1 MATALTKSNWILIL
15 RWIPELIG
23 LIMNG
28 IYVMISSIGIPN
40 VGLAIIL
47 LTIVFYIAMTPL
59 QIKQQR
65 FTRLNNLMQPELQKI
80 QAKYK
85 GKKDQ
90 VSQQKQMDETNAVY
104 EKYGVSP
111 AGSCVQLII
120 QMPILFALYQ
130 VIYKVPGYISQIGN
144 RIAVLAEDAEFVTYI
159 KGFVENAGDANLT
172 RALLEGET
180 ENIIDTVYKLN
191 STQWA
196 TVLSETVGKGFA
208 DTLASVHEY
217 ISKATYFL
225 GLNISD
231 SPWNIMQSSWSG
243 KHWGLM
249 IGAILIPVLA
259 WGSQV
264 LNTKLMTGGNE
275 NRNNNS
281 GSSMDATM
289 KSMNTTMPLMSAF
302 FCATLPVGIGIYWI
316 AGAVVRTVQMLIINK
331 IIERESPEEIVKKA
345 QEKAAKKRAKQG
357 LPPQKIV
364 NSAHLSTRSLAAD
377 EEEKAAKRATLAE
390 KANRQMK
397 ESTEYYNKN
406 AKAGSIASKANM
418 VRQYEEKKIVKKK

>member
-1 MATALTKSNWILIL
+1 MITALTKSNWILIL

-28 IYVMISSIGIPN
+28 IYVMISAIGIPN

-59 QIKQQR
+59 QIKQQK

-111 AGSCVQLII
+111 AVSCIQLII

-130 VIYKVPGYISQIGN
+130 VIYKVPGYISAIGD
-144 RIAVLAEDAEFVTYI
+144 RIAVVAENAEFVTYI
-159 KGFVENAGDANLT
+159 KAFVANAGNANLT
-172 RALLEGET
+172 RALLDGET

-191 STQWA
+191 STEWA
-196 TVLSETVGKGFA
+196 TVLSETAGKGFA
-208 DTLASVHEY
+208 DSLASVHEY

-231 SPWNIMQSSWSG
+231 SPWNILQSSWSG

-249 IGAILIPVLA
+249 IAAILIPVLA

-264 LNTKLMTGGNE
+264 LNTKLMTPASS
-275 NRNNNS
+275 NNSSS
-281 GSSMDATM
+281 GSSMESTM

-316 AGAVVRTVQMLIINK
+316 AGAVVRTVQMLVINK
-331 IIERESPEEIVKKA
+331 IIERETPEEIVRKA
-345 QEKAAKKRAKQG
+345 MEKAAKKRAKQG
-357 LPPQKIV
+357 LPPQKIT
-364 NSAHLSTRSLAAD
+364 NNARLSTRSLAAD
-377 EEEKAAKRATLAE
+377 EEEKEARRASLAD

-418 VRQYEEKKIVKKK
+418 VRQYEEKKNIKKK

>member
-1 MATALTKSNWILIL
+1 MITALTKSNWILIL

-28 IYVMISSIGIPN
+28 IYVMISAIGIPN

-59 QIKQQR
+59 QIKQQK

-111 AGSCVQLII
+111 AGSCIQLII

-130 VIYKVPGYISQIGN
+130 VIYKVPGYISAIGD
-144 RIAVLAEDAEFVTYI
+144 RIAVVAENAEFVTYI
-159 KGFVENAGDANLT
+159 KAFVANAGNANLT
-172 RALLEGET
+172 RALLDGET

-191 STQWA
+191 STEWA
-196 TVLSETVGKGFA
+196 TVLSETAGKGFA
-208 DTLASVHEY
+208 DSLASVHEY

-231 SPWNIMQSSWSG
+231 SPWNILQSSWSG

-249 IGAILIPVLA
+249 IAAILIPVLA

-264 LNTKLMTGGNE
+264 LNTKLMTPANS
-275 NRNNNS
+275 NNS
-281 GSSMDATM
+281 GSGSSMESTM

-316 AGAVVRTVQMLIINK
+316 AGAVVRTVQMLVINK
-331 IIERESPEEIVKKA
+331 IIERETPEEIVRKA
-345 QEKAAKKRAKQG
+345 MEKAAKKRAKQG
-357 LPPQKIV
+357 LPPQKIT
-364 NSAHLSTRSLAAD
+364 NNARLSTRSLAAD
-377 EEEKAAKRATLAE
+377 EEEKEARRASLAD

-418 VRQYEEKKIVKKK
+418 VRQYEEKKNIKKK